1 MFTHLKM
8 REYNISEKSE
18 KQNHSTE
25 ESARSLSY
33 DRNDKRQM
41 GASRGGTK
49 QEVLIVSCEQRKTV
63 EAFCSVVGICQG
75 KST

>member
-41 GASRGGTK
+41 GAWRGGTNK
-49 QEVLIVSCEQRKTV
+49 KC
-63 EAFCSVVGICQG
+63 
-75 KST
+75 